1 MPSTCDEFLDEW
13 NLHQPELVAETGQA
27 QVWKVSSKH
36 GPAALK
42 LYRTQDR
49 GNEAPGS
56 ALLNAWRDR
65 GAVRIFNEE
74 RNAVLMEW
82 LDGPSLGDIA
92 RSGRPDDATRIL
104 AETAARLHGK
114 PTIRDQGLR
123 PLDQVFTPLF
133 TCAFAPTCPALLRN
147 DMLSAMDMGRHLL
160 NSQPAPVPLHGDLH
174 PDNIIM
180 TDAGPRVFDAK
191 GYVGDPTFELAN
203 ALRHP
208 KGMPDLVRDP
218 QQIETCLS
226 LYSKALRVPKE
237 RLAQW
242 AAVKC
247 ALSIYWRSDGAI
259 KNDPEADLL
268 SLLLRQSGQ

>member
-1 MPSTCDEFLDEW
+1 MQSTCDEFLDEW
-13 NLHQPELVAETGQA
+13 NLRQPELVAETGQVR
-27 QVWKVSSKH
+27 VWKVLSKH

-104 AETAARLHGK
+104 AETATRLHGK
-114 PTIRDQGLR
+114 PTARVQGLR
-123 PLDQVFTPLF
+123 PLGQVFTPLF
-133 TCAFAPTCPALLRN
+133 NCAFAPTCPAFLRN
-147 DMLSAMDMGRHLL
+147 DMLSAMAMGRYLL
-160 NSQPAPVPLHGDLH
+160 NSQPATVPLHGDLH

-237 RLAQW
+237 QLAQW

-259 KNDPEADLL
+259 DNDPEADLL

>member
-13 NLHQPELVAETGQA
+13 NLQQPELVAETGQA
-27 QVWKVSSKH
+27 QVWKVLSKH

-42 LYRTQDR
+42 LYRRPDR

-74 RNAVLMEW
+74 RSAVLMEW

-92 RSGRPDDATRIL
+92 RSGRPDDTTRIL

-114 PTIRDQGLR
+114 ASVRVQGLR

-133 TCAFAPTCPALLRN
+133 NCAFAPTCPTLLRN
-147 DMLSAMDMGRHLL
+147 DVLSAMAMGRHLL
-160 NSQPAPVPLHGDLH
+160 KSQLTPVPLHGDLH

-191 GYVGDPTFELAN
+191 GYIGDPAFELAN

-208 KGMPDLVRDP
+208 KGMRDLVRDP
-218 QQIETCLS
+218 RQIETCLS
-226 LYSKALRVPKE
+226 LYSKALKVPKK

-242 AAVKC
+242 AAAKC

-259 KNDPEADLL
+259 DNDPEADLL
-268 SLLLRQSGQ
+268 NLLLYLSDQ